1 MKPKWGIPRFM
12 PLKTF
17 INPSNGYLVDD
28 TCVFGVEVFV
38 AKSLGLGECLTL
50 KASPN
55 SVCHKWKISNFSTLG
70 NEHCSEVFT
79 EGNHYWRLHLY
90 PRGDQN
96 NRDKNLSIFL
106 CLAGSGDL
114 KVKATYTIRLKG
126 KAGKAHQMTG
136 GYWFNGPTKM
146 WGMPSFLP
154 LTTVQDYLAGDEFV
168 VEAEVEVLGTVSKL
182 P

>member
-1 MKPKWGIPRFM
+1 MGYSKIYAAQN
-12 PLKTF
+12 F

-50 KASPN
+50 KSPN

-70 NEHCSEVFT
+70 NEHYESFT
-79 EGNHYWRLHLY
+79 AGNHHWRLHLY

-106 CLAGSGDL
+106 CLVHSVDQ
-114 KVKATYTIRLKG
+114 KVKATFTIRLKG
-126 KAGKAHQMTG
+126 KAGKTHQMTG
-136 GYWFNGPTKM
+136 GYWFNPTKE

-154 LTTVQDYLAGDEFV
+154 LSTFYDCLAGDEFLL
-168 VEAEVEVLGTVSKL
+168 EAEVEVLGTVSKL